1 MVNVYSVKGES
12 KGKVELPQIFDTEY
26 RPDLIQRAVVSIQA
40 NKRQRYGVFERA
52 GLQTSADYFG
62 RRRGAYRQT
71 INKGMSRLPREKP
84 GGGGLGKVR
93 RVPHAVGGR
102 RAHPPTKKIWEKKIN
117 NKEYLKAL
125 SSAIAATGDRDLITN
140 RGHLIDDVKNIPLIV
155 EDKFQKLDKTTDVLN
170 TLKHLGLEDELDR
183 AREKKIRAGKGK
195 TRGRK
200 YKKRKSVLIV
210 VNEDHGIKKGSRNI
224 PGVDIVDLNE
234 LNVEL
239 LAPGAHAGRLSL
251 WTKSAIKNLDALI
264 AS

>member
-1 MVNVYSVKGES
+1 
-12 KGKVELPQIFDTEY
+12 
-26 RPDLIQRAVVSIQA
+26 
-40 NKRQRYGVFERA
+40 
-52 GLQTSADYFG
+52 
-62 RRRGAYRQT
+62 
-71 INKGMSRLPREKP
+71 
-84 GGGGLGKVR
+84 
-93 RVPHAVGGR
+93 
-102 RAHPPTKKIWEKKIN
+102 
-117 NKEYLKAL
+117 
-125 SSAIAATGDRDLITN
+125 N